1 MPHLSLPSPLGVLT
15 LFEEEGALV
24 ALEWGRAS
32 EPISAATPL
41 LRAARRQLDAY
52 FDGALQA
59 FDLPLRAAGT
69 AFQLR
74 VWDRLRDIPYGSTET
89 YGALARDLGTS
100 PRALAGACGANPLPV
115 VVPCHR
121 VVGAGGAL
129 GGYSGG
135 EGVETKKALL
145 RLEGTLGWE
154 PALFYEAQPIS
165 EDRT

>member
-1 MPHLSLPSPLGVLT
+1 MPHISLPSPLGVLT

-24 ALEWGRAS
+24 AVEWGRACDTT
-32 EPISAATPL
+32 SAATPL

-59 FDLPLRAAGT
+59 FDLPLSAAGT
-69 AFQLR
+69 AFQRR
-74 VWDRLRDIPYGSTET
+74 VWDRLRDIPYGCTET
-89 YGALARDLGTS
+89 YGTLARDLSTS
-100 PRALAGACGANPLPV
+100 PRALAGACCANPLPV
-115 VVPCHR
+115 IVPCHR
-121 VVGAGGAL
+121 VIGVGGLL

-154 PALFYEAQPIS
+154 PALLFERQPIS